1 MMKRLIFL
9 LLVIPTL
16 ALASEPTPVVKQ
28 EVFHLITYLKNSGC
42 KFNRNGSWYSPSEAA
57 DHLDQKY
64 QYLLKKG
71 LVTSTEDFIAR
82 AGSESSMSG
91 KPYQVKCG
99 ANAPVQSG
107 PWLKAEL
114 VKFRS
119 NGQ

>member
-42 KFNRNGSWYSPSEAA
+42 QFNRNGSWYSPSEAA

-82 AGSESSMSG
+82 AASESSMSG

-99 ANAPVQSG
+99 ANAPLQSSL
-107 PWLKAEL
+107 WLKAEL